1 MAENRDI
8 AFCFRGWAYDT
19 GKVDRPKRRVIRIS
33 RAHDCRRAKDIL
45 SLNDTTDAG
54 LVISPKEEDIE
65 GVDCGLLAVIVGELL
80 PQAEVPNHKEFSKPV
95 PLQSFDPAIHTFVET
110 RPQTRLVVAII
121 RQQRCT
127 LHLLHSKRRD
137 GLCEATP
144 LPGQQACND
153 RVVYY

>member
-8 AFCFRGWAYDT
+8 AFCFRGWAYNT
-19 GKVDRPKRRVIRIS
+19 GKAGRPKRRVIRIS
-33 RAHDCRRAKDIL
+33 RAHDSRRAKDIL

-65 GVDCGLLAVIVGELL
+65 GVDNGLLAVVVGELL
-80 PQAEVPNHKEFSKPV
+80 PAAEVPNHKELSKPA
-95 PLQSFDPAIHTFVET
+95 PLHSFDPDVHSLAET
-110 RPQTRLVVAII
+110 RPQTRLVVVII
-121 RQQRCT
+121 GQQRCL

-144 LPGQQACND
+144 LPGRQTCND